1 MVKNIK
7 RFTKERVKEND
18 PIAEKDEEGN
28 YVYLDIVP

>member
-7 RFTKERVKEND
+7 RYKKEREKEND
-18 PIAEKDEEGN
+18 PIAEKDDEGN